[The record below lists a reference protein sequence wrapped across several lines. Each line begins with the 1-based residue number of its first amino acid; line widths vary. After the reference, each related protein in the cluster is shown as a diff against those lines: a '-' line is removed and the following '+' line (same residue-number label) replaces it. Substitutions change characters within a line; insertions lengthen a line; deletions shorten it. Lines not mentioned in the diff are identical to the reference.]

1 MNFTQLTY
9 AVEHRIARITL
20 NRPDKRNALT
30 PTLITELRDAFRDAN
45 ENNDVRVVIL
55 QAEGNAF
62 CAGLDL
68 GELGKISA
76 MNTMENIADT
86 ERLAALFREI
96 YTHKKFVISVVQGA
110 AFAGGCGL
118 ACAADVVVA
127 DNDNAKFCYSETK
140 IGFIPAVVAVL
151 ILRKSRNA
159 GIREMLLRAN
169 TVSATDALRL
179 GIINYSVP
187 SAELHETAS
196 RIAEDVCN
204 NTSPSSIELT
214 KRLLWSAE
222 TMGLEDAVNF
232 AISLNAL
239 SRTTDDLKRG
249 IAAFLNKEKLT
260 W

>member
-1 MNFTQLTY
+1 MTFTQLIY
-9 AVEHRIARITL
+9 AIEHRVARITL
-20 NRPDKRNALT
+20 NRPEKRNALT
-30 PTLITELRDAFRDAN
+30 PTLITELREAFRDAH
-45 ENNDVRVVIL
+45 ERADVRVVLL
-55 QAEGNAF
+55 QAAGEAF

-68 GELGKISA
+68 GELGKLAS
-76 MNTMENIADT
+76 MNTIENLADT

-127 DNDNAKFCYSETK
+127 DKDTATFCYSESK

-151 ILRKSRNA
+151 ILRKTRHA

-169 TVSATDALRL
+169 AISADDALRL
-179 GIINYSVP
+179 GMINYSVP
-187 SAELHETAS
+187 TSDLHQTAQ
-196 RIAEDVCN
+196 RLAEDICTH
-204 NTSPSSIELT
+204 TSAHSIELT

-222 TMGLEDAVNF
+222 SLNLEDAVNF
-232 AISLNAL
+232 AVSLNAL

-249 IAAFLNKEKLT
+249 IAAFLNKEKIA

>member
-1 MNFTQLTY
+1 MTFTQLIY
-9 AVEHRIARITL
+9 AVEHRVARITL
-20 NRPDKRNALT
+20 NRPEKRNALT
-30 PTLITELRDAFRDAN
+30 PTLIAELREAFQDASART
-45 ENNDVRVVIL
+45 DVRVVLL
-55 QAEGNAF
+55 QAAGEAF

-68 GELGKISA
+68 GELGKLAS
-76 MNTMENIADT
+76 MNTMENLTDT

-127 DNDNAKFCYSETK
+127 DKDTATFCYSESK

-151 ILRKSRNA
+151 ILRKTRHA
-159 GIREMLLRAN
+159 GVREMLLRAN
-169 TVSATDALRL
+169 AVSADDALRF
-179 GIINYSVP
+179 GMINYSVP
-187 SAELHETAS
+187 TSDLHQTAQ
-196 RIAEDVCN
+196 RLADDICAH
-204 NTSPSSIELT
+204 TSPHSIELT

-222 TMGLEDAVNF
+222 SLNLDDAVNF
-232 AISLNAL
+232 AVSLNAL

-249 IAAFLNKEKLT
+249 IAAFLNKEKIS